1 MLALDVLIDKP
12 PDETYKVPLDSLL
25 FDEAPDTTDA
35 PDCLT
40 DSNDNLSLGNYSL
53 AES

>member
-12 PDETYKVPLDSLL
+12 PDATYKVLLVSPL
-25 FDEAPDTTDA
+25 FDEAPDTIDA

-40 DSNDNLSLGNYSL
+40 DSNDNLSLGN
-53 AES
+53 